1 MMLKKAIEDTF
12 KSATDDNKENPLPE
26 EIELLKIKQ
35 DIVIEDSEIVT
46 YGFLIEI
53 TKRMSNLDSNQIVPL
68 LKKSLDE
75 ELNMKKWCTDNMP
88 VVIDNLLPK
97 IISALSK

>member
-1 MMLKKAIEDTF
+1 MLKKAIEDTF

-35 DIVIEDSEIVT
+35 DIDIEDSEIVT

>member
-1 MMLKKAIEDTF
+1 MLKKAIEDTF

>member
-35 DIVIEDSEIVT
+35 DIDIEDSEIVT